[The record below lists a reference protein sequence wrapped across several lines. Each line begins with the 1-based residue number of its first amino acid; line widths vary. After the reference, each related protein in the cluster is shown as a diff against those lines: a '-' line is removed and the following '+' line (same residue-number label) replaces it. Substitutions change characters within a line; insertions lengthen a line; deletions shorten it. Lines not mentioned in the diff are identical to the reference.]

1 MTDFTDPMPTTR
13 LRRAVSAFAARAVA
27 FSTLVFTLSC
37 GSSSGAIVLGMAGPF
52 EEGFGLA
59 NRRGVELAVAEINAA
74 GGVNGRQ
81 ITILFRDDR
90 GDGSR
95 AAEIAQEFVDLEEVS
110 AVIGHVT
117 SGAMIAAAKVYDGNL
132 AAVATTAS
140 SAALTGISPWVFR
153 VISSDSANGV
163 DLARFAE
170 RLGKRR
176 AAVLYENDPYGR
188 GLADAFRRQF
198 SGEIVGF
205 DPIDADGT
213 DAEVHVAW
221 FVQRRPDLVFVAG
234 TERSGIAL
242 LNEAHRQGLA
252 ADFLGGDGWTGIVMD
267 VAAAEGAFVG
277 APFTALDPRPEA
289 QRFVRAYREKYE
301 TDPDGNAALAYDAVQ
316 VVVAGVRAVGTDRAK
331 LRQWLAER
339 TAAHAIPGVTGAI
352 AFLPTGDPVGKS
364 FVMTRVRN
372 GQLIP
377 AEGAR

>member
-1 MTDFTDPMPTTR
+1 
-13 LRRAVSAFAARAVA
+13 
-27 FSTLVFTLSC
+27 
-37 GSSSGAIVLGMAGPF
+37 MAGPF
-52 EEGFGLA
+52 QEGFGLA
-59 NRRGVELAVAEINAA
+59 NRRGVELALAEINAT
-74 GGVNGRQ
+74 GGVNGQ
-81 ITILFRDDR
+81 PLTILFRDDR

-95 AAEIAQEFVDLEEVS
+95 AAEIAQEFVDADEVS

-117 SGAMIAAAKVYDGNL
+117 SGAMIAAAKVYDGKL

-153 VISSDSANGV
+153 VISSDSSNGV

-198 SGEIVGF
+198 SGEVIGF

-234 TERSGIAL
+234 TERSGLAL
-242 LNEAHRQGLA
+242 LREARRQGLT
-252 ADFLGGDGWTGIVMD
+252 ADFLGGDGWTGLVVD
-267 VAAAEGAFVG
+267 VATAEGALVG
-277 APFTALDPRPEA
+277 APFTALDPRNEA
-289 QRFVRAYREKYE
+289 QRFVQAFRDKYE
-301 TDPDGNAALAYDAVQ
+301 TDPDGNAALAYDAVR
-316 VVVAGVRAVGTDRAK
+316 VVVAGIRAVGSDRVK
-331 LRQWLAER
+331 LRQWLSER
-339 TAAHAIPGVTGAI
+339 TADAAIPGVTGAI

-364 FVMTRVRN
+364 FVMTRIRN
-372 GQLIP
+372 GQLTP
-377 AEGAR
+377 AEANR

>member
-1 MTDFTDPMPTTR
+1 MPRHTHERPFARR
-13 LRRAVSAFAARAVA
+13 LLLPALLAVA
-27 FSTLVFTLSC
+27 ACGGGGSGDVVF
-37 GSSSGAIVLGMAGPF
+37 GMAGPF
-52 EEGFGLA
+52 QEGFGAA

-74 GGVNGRQ
+74 GGVDGRELR
-81 ITILFRDDR
+81 IEFRDDR

-95 AAEIAQEFVDLEEVS
+95 AAEIAQEFVDIEEVA

-117 SGAMIAAAKVYDGNL
+117 SGAMVAAAKVYDGNL

-163 DLARFAE
+163 DLAHFAE

-176 AAVLYENDPYGR
+176 AAVLYENDTYGR

-198 SGEIVGF
+198 SGEIIGF

-213 DAEVHVAW
+213 DAEVHIAW

-242 LNEAHRQGLA
+242 LREARRQGLA
-252 ADFLGGDGWTGIVMD
+252 ADFLGGDGWTGIVLD
-267 VAAAEGAFVG
+267 VAASEGALVG
-277 APFTALDPRPEA
+277 APFTALDPRPAA
-289 QRFVRAYREKYE
+289 QRFVAAFRAKYQV
-301 TDPDGNAALAYDAVQ
+301 DPDGNAALAYDAVQ
-316 VVVAGVRAVGTDRAK
+316 VVAAGVREVGTDRAK
-331 LRQWLAER
+331 LREWLSQRSAEN
-339 TAAHAIPGVTGAI
+339 AIAGVTGAI

-364 FVMTRVRN
+364 FVMTRVR
-372 GQLIP
+372 G
-377 AEGAR
+377 GALTPVEAAR